1 MRVKVINKR
10 PASVL
15 QKKRVCAYARV
26 STDSRRQ
33 EDSLENQMETYER
46 LITGNPEYEFIGVF
60 ADQGISGYCE
70 NRPQFQRMMEKA
82 RAGEIDLIITK
93 SISRF
98 ARNTVTVL
106 KFARELKELGV
117 GIFFEEQNINTLSG
131 DGEMMLAVLASFA
144 QEESRSMSE
153 NNKWSIRKKFE
164 RGEVMITTS
173 RFLGYDKNEYGD
185 LIVNR
190 KEAEIVSLTFDLYLM
205 NVGSSRIG
213 ELLDYLGVKTVTGT
227 TWESGTINGLLCNEK
242 YKGDFHLQK
251 YYTPE
256 NKRNHTRKEE
266 QLLSYENQVN
276 YYTNYISENPLY
288 EYAGT
293 YADEGISGTNTKKR
307 DEFNRMIADCR
318 AGKIDMIIT
327 KSISRFARNTLDCLN
342 YVRELKDLGIGII
355 FEKENINTLDAKG
368 EVLLTILSS
377 LAQDESRSI
386 SENCT
391 WGIRRRF
398 ETGKHKMS
406 TKRFL
411 GYDTDET
418 GKLVIN
424 RTQEPIV
431 VRLYQEFMD
440 GKTTDYIKRIFE
452 REGVKNWDG
461 GTKWQ
466 STTLMSMLENEK
478 YKGDALL
485 QKSYTVDFLTKKRT
499 QNKGEIQM
507 FYVEDDHDAIISKRI
522 WECVQLEIKRRKKY
536 LEEHGT
542 NSYSHRPES
551 NPFASKIICGDCN
564 KVFARKGWRSS
575 TGVDRKVWQCSER
588 YKVKGVMGCA
598 NRHVEEETL
607 IKAYLMA
614 WNALVENREDFMEQW
629 TEQLQS
635 ENLLEGYRAEKFIE
649 YTDGAEPLTEMDTDF
664 MLKTLDHIKV
674 FEDGTLLVVFLDGTE
689 IECKNEE
696 E

>member
-1 MRVKVINKR
+1 MARKKDT
-10 PASVL
+10 P
-15 QKKRVCAYARV
+15 QKAALR
-26 STDSRRQ
+26 
-33 EDSLENQMETYER
+33 EMM
-46 LITGNPEYEFIGVF
+46 GNYLKK
-60 ADQGISGYCE
+60 
-70 NRPQFQRMMEKA
+70 N
-82 RAGEIDLIITK
+82 
-93 SISRF
+93 
-98 ARNTVTVL
+98 NVTVKDGTDVNSIMRDMMSIIL
-106 KFARELKELGV
+106 EGALDQEMDEELGYSKYDYRNK
-117 GIFFEEQNINTLSG
+117 ETDN
-131 DGEMMLAVLASFA
+131 
-144 QEESRSMSE
+144 SRNGHSQKTMH
-153 NNKWSIRKKFE
+153 
-164 RGEVMITTS
+164 TS
-173 RFLGYDKNEYGD
+173 YGD
-185 LIVNR
+185 M
-190 KEAEIVSLTFDLYLM
+190 E
-205 NVGSSRIG
+205 
-213 ELLDYLGVKTVTGT
+213 
-227 TWESGTINGLLCNEK
+227 
-242 YKGDFHLQK
+242 
-251 YYTPE
+251 
-256 NKRNHTRKEE
+256 
-266 QLLSYENQVN
+266 
-276 YYTNYISENPLY
+276 
-288 EYAGT
+288 
-293 YADEGISGTNTKKR
+293 
-307 DEFNRMIADCR
+307 
-318 AGKIDMIIT
+318 
-327 KSISRFARNTLDCLN
+327 
-342 YVRELKDLGIGII
+342 
-355 FEKENINTLDAKG
+355 
-368 EVLLTILSS
+368 
-377 LAQDESRSI
+377 
-386 SENCT
+386 
-391 WGIRRRF
+391 
-398 ETGKHKMS
+398 
-406 TKRFL
+406 
-411 GYDTDET
+411 
-418 GKLVIN
+418 
-424 RTQEPIV
+424 QEPIV
-431 VRLYQEFMD
+431 VRLYQEFLD

-614 WNALVENREDFMEQW
+614 WNALVENRENFMEQW

-635 ENLLEGYRAEKFIE
+635 ENLLESYRAEKFIE